1 MIPATELQL
10 IDIDFIN
17 RFGAAKEGKRLTDK
31 WQKEIKDGE

>member
-1 MIPATELQL
+1 MIPAAELQL
-10 IDIDFIN
+10 IDIDFID